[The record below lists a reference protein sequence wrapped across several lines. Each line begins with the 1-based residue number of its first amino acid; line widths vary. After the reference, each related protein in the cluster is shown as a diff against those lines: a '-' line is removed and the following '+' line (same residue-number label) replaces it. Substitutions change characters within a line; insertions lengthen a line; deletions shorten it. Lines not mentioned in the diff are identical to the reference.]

1 MSEVVGLLGLGGG
14 ASPSS
19 SAVLIFATLGT
30 IALGA
35 LAYRRHSLSSSS
47 SGSSSG
53 WWGQGKRGAGGG
65 GWSSGQQEDE
75 AQPDSSDAHQQRR
88 IRVLFGTQTGTA
100 ERFAKHVGTELRK
113 HYGES
118 TAVDVVDLES
128 YTASAQLHRERLVV
142 LCVATYG
149 DGEPTDNAADFF
161 TWLSKEAEAVGAGEK
176 EPFLQV
182 GVWWAGM
189 CKR

>member
-1 MSEVVGLLGLGGG
+1 MSEVVSLLGLGGG
-14 ASPSS
+14 GSPS

-35 LAYRRHSLSSSS
+35 LAYRRHSLQQQSVSQG
-47 SGSSSG
+47 GSSSRG
-53 WWGQGKRGAGGG
+53 GGQQKKGG
-65 GWSSGQQEDE
+65 GWSGQEQNGQNEDE
-75 AQPDSSDAHQQRR
+75 AGENSSLRR

-100 ERFAKHVGTELRK
+100 ERFAKHVGSELRK

-128 YTASAQLHRERLVV
+128 YSACAQLHRERLVV

-161 TWLSKEAEAVGAGEK
+161 TWLNKEVEAVSAGEK
-176 EPFLQV
+176 QPFLQV
-182 GVWWAGM
+182 GV
-189 CKR
+189 C